1 MRGRESHSLQ
11 NCNEC
16 IFAHNAT
23 DYNAA
28 MATGH
33 RERKK
38 QQTRERII
46 EAAYAL
52 FAERGYQAT
61 TVADIAAAADIAPRT
76 FFSYFPAKEDV
87 VFYFGDTYC
96 DLMQAAVESR
106 PAGVSAI
113 EALRR
118 WIAEVLPD
126 KTVESDEARLRDQMC
141 LDDPALAAYSR
152 KYLTRVEDVLREG
165 IAKDLGEPSDALRPK
180 LLAAAAAAALDTIS
194 KNNADKGSSMKML
207 DETLVF
213 LRAGA
218 DALSP
223 RA

>member
-1 MRGRESHSLQ
+1 MT
-11 NCNEC
+11 
-16 IFAHNAT
+16 A
-23 DYNAA
+23 
-28 MATGH
+28 GH

-46 EAAYAL
+46 EKAYEL

-76 FFSYFPAKEDV
+76 FFSYFPTKEDV
-87 VFYFGDTYC
+87 VFYFGDMYC
-96 DLMQAAVESR
+96 DLIQVAVESR
-106 PAGVSAI
+106 PEGMSAF
-113 EALRR
+113 EALRQAVAR
-118 WIAEVLPD
+118 VLPD
-126 KTVESDEARLRDQMC
+126 EAIESDEARLRDRMC
-141 LDDPALAAYSR
+141 LEEPALAAYSR
-152 KYLTRVEDVLREG
+152 HYLARVEDILREG
-165 IAKDLGEPSDALRPK
+165 IARDLGEPADALRPK

-218 DALSP
+218 EAISP
-223 RA
+223 AAGGDRA

>member
-1 MRGRESHSLQ
+1 MTS
-11 NCNEC
+11 
-16 IFAHNAT
+16 
-23 DYNAA
+23 
-28 MATGH
+28 GH

-76 FFSYFPAKEDV
+76 FFTYFPSKEDV

-96 DLMQAAVESR
+96 TLMQAAVEAR
-106 PAGVSAI
+106 PEGVSAI
-113 EALRR
+113 EALRQ
-118 WIAEVLPD
+118 WVEQVLPEE
-126 KTVESDEARLRDQMC
+126 TVESDEAKLRDRMC
-141 LDDPALAAYSR
+141 LEEPSLAAYSR
-152 KYLTRVEDVLREG
+152 HYLARVETVLREG
-165 IAKDLGEPSDALRPK
+165 IARDLGEPPDSLRPT
-180 LLAAAAAAALDTIS
+180 LVAAAAAAALDTIS
-194 KNNADKGSSMKML
+194 RNNADKGSSMKML

-218 DALSP
+218 EALKP
-223 RA
+223 AG

>member
-1 MRGRESHSLQ
+1 
-11 NCNEC
+11 
-16 IFAHNAT
+16 
-23 DYNAA
+23 

-46 EAAYAL
+46 EVAYAL

-76 FFSYFPAKEDV
+76 FFSYFPSKEDV

-96 DLMQAAVESR
+96 ELMQAAVEAR
-106 PAGVSAI
+106 PEGMSAI
-113 EALRR
+113 EALRQ
-118 WIAEVLPD
+118 WVEQALPD
-126 KTVESDEARLRDQMC
+126 EAIESEEAKLRDRMC
-141 LDDPALAAYSR
+141 LEDPGLAAYSR
-152 KYLTRVEDVLREG
+152 HYLARVESVLREG
-165 IAKDLGEPSDALRPK
+165 IARDLGEPPDSLRPT
-180 LLAAAAAAALDTIS
+180 LVAAAAAAALDTIS
-194 KNNADKGSSMKML
+194 RNNADKGSSMKML

-218 DALSP
+218 EALKP
-223 RA
+223 GG